1 MFMQKGV
8 QNFNY
13 AQLRRTVYEYKEK
26 YPFAVYCVCARS
38 WSGRAIFSL
47 SLGNRQSPAVI
58 VAGIKGGDVTGT
70 RVLLCLFER
79 LCQCVEGKKEIAGI
93 KIGEVFK
100 EKGVVIVPC
109 VNPDG
114 MEISQSGAVA
124 AGSYA
129 GLVERVCADTSVW
142 RANARGVDL
151 NLNFSSGFSCSKKAA
166 ESCGYTAPGPYFYAG
181 KVPESEP
188 ETRALSRLCK
198 SRDVRHTLTL
208 ESGAEYIYAPVCDEW
223 TERAEMMTRILE
235 LSSGTKRL
243 KEQPGPLARH
253 GFADWFV
260 NRYKRPAF
268 VLNAD
273 SSSQE
278 LYSKL
283 EEMLV
288 LSIIM

>member
-1 MFMQKGV
+1 MQKNIQV
-8 QNFNY
+8 FDY
-13 AQLRRTVYEYKEK
+13 AQLRRTVYEYKGK
-26 YPFAVYCVCARS
+26 YPFAGYCVCARS
-38 WSGRAIFSL
+38 WSGRAIFAL
-47 SLGNRQSPAVI
+47 SLGTRQSPAVI
-58 VAGIKGGDVTGT
+58 VAGIKGGEVTST
-70 RVLLCLFER
+70 RVLLRLFER
-79 LCQCVEGKKEIAGI
+79 LCQCAEDKKEIAGI
-93 KIGEVFK
+93 RISEVFK

-114 MEISQSGAVA
+114 MEISLCGAVA

-129 GLVERVCADTSVW
+129 GLVERVCSDTSQW

-151 NLNFSSGFSCSKKAA
+151 NLNFSSGFACSKKAA
-166 ESCGYTAPGPYFYAG
+166 ECCGYTAPGPYFYAG

-188 ETRALSRLCK
+188 ETRAISRLCR

-208 ESGAEYIYAPVCDEW
+208 ESGAGYIYAPACEEGA
-223 TERAEMMTRILE
+223 ERAEMMTRILE
-235 LSSGTKRL
+235 LSSGVKRL
-243 KEQPGPLARH
+243 KEQPGPLVRH

-260 NRYKRPAF
+260 EKYKKPSF

-273 SSSQE
+273 GSVQE